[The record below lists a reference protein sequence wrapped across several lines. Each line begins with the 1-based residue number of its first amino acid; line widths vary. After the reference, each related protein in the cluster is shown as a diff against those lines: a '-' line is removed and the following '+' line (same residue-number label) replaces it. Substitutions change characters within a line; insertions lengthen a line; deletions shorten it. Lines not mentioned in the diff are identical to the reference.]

1 MKPSS
6 IAFLRSSAAGLGAVL
21 ATGALLLLV
30 HYISTPL
37 RPVMVLER
45 VVITGK
51 SVPPAAQRALVT
63 AQLPRVLI
71 EGRSSAPTAP
81 LRLATATAAACA
93 APTLC

>member
-6 IAFLRSSAAGLGAVL
+6 IAFLRASAAGLGAAL

-51 SVPPAAQRALVT
+51 STPPAAQRTLVT
-63 AQLPRVLI
+63 AHLPRVLI
-71 EGRSSAPTAP
+71 EGRSSGVSSGS
-81 LRLATATAAACA
+81 LRLATAAACT
-93 APTLC
+93 APTQC

>member
-21 ATGALLLLV
+21 ATGALLLLLV

-51 SVPPAAQRALVT
+51 SVQPAAQRALVT

-81 LRLATATAAACA
+81 LRLATAAACA

>member
-6 IAFLRSSAAGLGAVL
+6 IAFLRSSAAGLGALL

-51 SVPPAAQRALVT
+51 SVQPAAQRAVVT

-71 EGRSSAPTAP
+71 EGRSSAPTGT
-81 LRLATATAAACA
+81 LRLATAAVCA
-93 APTLC
+93 APTQC